1 MGPIKPGMLCIGVVL
16 ASGEASHGSR
26 GRELVMGPTL
36 VGMGGRLN
44 ESMGESCSF
53 IVLVSIFSWRRHFA
67 RRFWNQ
73 T

>member
-1 MGPIKPGMLCIGVVL
+1 MGVAL
-16 ASGEASHGSR
+16 AREEVSHGSR
-26 GRELVMGPTL
+26 GRELVMGPMF
-36 VGMGGRLN
+36 VGMGGRLK

-53 IVLVSIFSWRRHFA
+53 MVLVSIFSWRLHFA